1 MYVQCLG
8 SGDAFGSGGRL
19 NSSFYVRTKS
29 KGILIDCGA
38 STLAALKQ
46 QNLSVSD
53 IDIILISHLH
63 GDHFGGLPFILCEMI
78 AMGNRTKTLGIIGP
92 QATEERTM
100 EVLECFFPG
109 IHMKDDT
116 PVEFMTYQAAQ
127 PLEYATI
134 QVTAFPAVH
143 SPETN
148 PHSLRVAADNTVISY
163 SGDTEWSDA
172 LVSASMNADLF
183 ICEGSTWSTPVKHH
197 LSIKELLVQRHLI
210 HAKRIVLTHLGEEA
224 LIHIGDIPFT
234 VATDGMVLMHD
245 S

>member
-19 NSSFYVRTKS
+19 NSSFYIRTKS
-29 KGILIDCGA
+29 KGILLDCGA
-38 STLAALKQ
+38 STLAALKK
-46 QNLSVSD
+46 QNLSAAD

-78 AMGNRTKTLGIIGP
+78 AMGNRSKPLTIIGP
-92 QATEERTM
+92 QATKEKTM
-100 EVLECFFPG
+100 QGLECFFPG
-109 IHMKDDT
+109 ICMKGDT
-116 PVEFMTYQAAQ
+116 PVEFLTYQTAHV
-127 PLEYATI
+127 LEHASI

-143 SPETN
+143 SPATN
-148 PHSLRVAADNTVISY
+148 PHSLRVTADNTVISY

-172 LVSASMNADLF
+172 LVRASMDADLF

-197 LSIKELLVQRHLI
+197 ISIKELLAQRHLI
-210 HAKRIVLTHLGEEA
+210 RAKRIVLTHLGEEA
-224 LIHIGDIPFT
+224 LIHIGDIPLT
-234 VATDGMVLMHD
+234 VATDGMVLMDD